1 LNRLRPNFSLK
12 MKSSLLQIIHRS
24 ALKRATS
31 LNYPGNFPKILNSL
45 KKDNPTNIDIN
56 KDYLKMK
63 SHFKH
68 PVFLDWVPNYDEI
81 IKNPYSAWL
90 KRCSNSYKNLIP
102 K

>member
-1 LNRLRPNFSLK
+1 

-24 ALKRATS
+24 ALNRAKN

-45 KKDNPTNIDIN
+45 NKDNPTTIEIK
-56 KDYLKMK
+56 KDYIMMR

-68 PVFLDWVPNYDEI
+68 PVFLDWVPSYYEI

-90 KRCSNSYKNLIP
+90 KRCSNSYKSSAL